1 MVAVSYVEE
10 APVAEILPNKVRV
23 TVKSGDDV
31 CIRVMERSVWRRF
44 LEVEIRRLNA
54 YEAAER
60 AKRKVVKI
68 GKRGH
73 G

>member
-44 LEVEIRRLNA
+44 METGIRQLDA
-54 YEAAER
+54 YERAER
-60 AKRKVVKI
+60 SSVVDF
-68 GKRGH
+68 GRH
-73 G
+73 